1 MSHVSRNMEDFVA
14 VSDLNCADLTQE
26 VSMEKNFSM
35 WPRGHFCAILVKN
48 VATFCPCLK
57 SLPEAKVKRIRLIA
71 LKKEGSEKPSKYIFL
86 WFILILMKNILIK
99 HSKLKKK
106 KYKIYG
112 SSNKEA
118 GGTQELN
125 LVFKEINRLRE

>member
-1 MSHVSRNMEDFVA
+1 VKRFRLIV
-14 VSDLNCADLTQE
+14 LTKE
-26 VSMEKNFSM
+26 VSK
-35 WPRGHFCAILVKN
+35 
-48 VATFCPCLK
+48 
-57 SLPEAKVKRIRLIA
+57 
-71 LKKEGSEKPSKYIFL
+71 KPSL
-86 WFILILMKNILIK
+86 DFILWINLMKSILIK

>member
-1 MSHVSRNMEDFVA
+1 MKRFRLIV
-14 VSDLNCADLTQE
+14 LTKE
-26 VSMEKNFSM
+26 VSK
-35 WPRGHFCAILVKN
+35 
-48 VATFCPCLK
+48 
-57 SLPEAKVKRIRLIA
+57 
-71 LKKEGSEKPSKYIFL
+71 KPSL
-86 WFILILMKNILIK
+86 DFILWINLMKSILIK